1 MKLRKSTIVIVCAI
15 AVMLVVLLYAC
26 EASKNK
32 AGGSGKKGQSS
43 VKTTFSV
50 KTQTAEVAVLHDY
63 VEANGDI
70 SAVNSVAV
78 YPSIGGKIASTEVTL
93 GSPVRKGDIVAKVDP
108 SEPGSNYA
116 LSPVYAPISGSIVS
130 TPLKIGTTVTTSS
143 TITTIGDIANLQI
156 TADIPER
163 YVAALRNGL
172 KAEITVEAYP
182 GVIFAATV
190 THVSPVVDSTS
201 RTKEII
207 LAFDKND
214 QRINA
219 GMFGKVKLYTYDY
232 SGYVTV
238 SSDAV
243 VTKSDKLYLYV
254 VKDDGTAEQR
264 EIKEGNSVDGTVQVL
279 SGINPGEKIVVE
291 GEQSLSDGSLIKDIT
306 NNINESSGIAVQEN
320 ETTSTADKTSETGN
334 KKNSGS
340 N

>member
-1 MKLRKSTIVIVCAI
+1 MIVVI
-15 AVMLVVLLYAC
+15 LYAC
-26 EASKNK
+26 VASKS
-32 AGGSGKKGQSS
+32 GGSGRKGQSTE
-43 VKTTFSV
+43 KTTFSV

-78 YPSIGGKIASTEVTL
+78 YPDIGGKIASTEVTL
-93 GSPVRKGDIVAKVDP
+93 GSPVRKGDVIVKVDP

-116 LSPVYAPISGSIVS
+116 LSPVYAPISGSIIS

-143 TITTIGDIANLQI
+143 TITTIGDIASLQI

-163 YVAALRNGL
+163 YAAALKKGL
-172 KAEITVEAYP
+172 KAEITVVAYP
-182 GVIFAATV
+182 DVIFPATV
-190 THVSPVVDSTS
+190 TYVSPVVDSTS

-214 QRINA
+214 SRINA

-232 SGYVTV
+232 AGYVTV
-238 SSDAV
+238 SSDVV
-243 VTKSDKLYLYV
+243 VTKSGKQYLYV
-254 VKDDGTAEQR
+254 VKDDGTVEQR
-264 EIKEGNSVDGTVQVL
+264 EIQEGSSVDGVVQVL

-306 NNINESSGIAVQEN
+306 NNEN
-320 ETTSTADKTSETGN
+320 TAASAADETSETGN
-334 KKNSGS
+334 ETNSGS

>member
-1 MKLRKSTIVIVCAI
+1 MKLKKSTIVVVCAI
-15 AVMLVVLLYAC
+15 VVMLVVILYAC
-26 EASKNK
+26 VASKS
-32 AGGSGKKGQSS
+32 GGSGKKGQSTE
-43 VKTTFSV
+43 KTTFSV

-78 YPSIGGKIASTEVTL
+78 YPDIGGKIASTEVTL
-93 GSPVRKGDIVAKVDP
+93 GSPVRKGDVIVKVDP

-116 LSPVYAPISGSIVS
+116 LSPVYAPISGSIIS

-143 TITTIGDIANLQI
+143 TITTIGDIASLQI

-163 YVAALRNGL
+163 YAAALKKGL
-172 KAEITVEAYP
+172 KAEITVVAYP
-182 GVIFAATV
+182 DVIFPATV
-190 THVSPVVDSTS
+190 TYVSPVVDSTS

-214 QRINA
+214 SRINA

-232 SGYVTV
+232 TGYVAIP
-238 SSDAV
+238 SDAI
-243 VTKSDKLYLYV
+243 VTKSNKQYLYV
-254 VKDDGTAEQR
+254 TKDDGTVEQR
-264 EIKEGNSVDGTVQVL
+264 EIQEGNSVDGVVQII

-291 GEQSLSDGSLIKDIT
+291 GEQSLSDGSLYKDIT
-306 NNINESSGIAVQEN
+306 NNES
-320 ETTSTADKTSETGN
+320 TTTGSADETSETGN